1 MSKTSKWFVVAT
13 EGATTDGRTINRS
26 WIEQMAEQYDP
37 KNTYAARINL
47 DHIKTW
53 LYRENEPHAQ
63 AYGDVLAVKA
73 QEREDG
79 KLQLLAQISPT
90 DDLIALNKKRQ
101 KIYTSIE
108 VDPNFADSGKAYLV
122 GLAVTDDPASLGT
135 EMLQFA
141 ANAKANPF
149 TKRKQ
154 KAENVFTEAVEADL
168 EFEEQE
174 EPKLSIFARISAM
187 FAKKER
193 SDDERFMDQEN
204 AIELLSEHVKNLD
217 EKLTALSGENDK
229 LKADFAKVQD
239 KAEEINGKFAK
250 AETTPASDYSE
261 RPKATGETQSNGYIF

>member
-47 DHIKTW
+47 DHIKAW

-154 KAENVFTEAVEADL
+154 KAENVFTEAVEAEL

-174 EPKLSIFARISAM
+174 EQKPSIFARISAM

-193 SDDERFMDQEN
+193 SDDERFADQEN

-217 EKLTALSGENDK
+217 EKLTALSGESTK

-239 KAEEINGKFAK
+239 KAEV
-250 AETTPASDYSE
+250 TPASDYSE

>member
-47 DHIKTW
+47 DHLKMW
-53 LYRENEPHAQ
+53 FYREDEPHAQ

-90 DDLIALNKKRQ
+90 DELIALNKKRQ

-141 ANAKANPF
+141 AHAKANPF
-149 TKRKQ
+149 AKRKQ
-154 KAENVFTEAVEADL
+154 KAENVFTEAVEAVL

-174 EPKLSIFARISAM
+174 EAKPSIFARISAM

-193 SDDERFMDQEN
+193 SDDERFADQEN
-204 AIELLSEHVKNLD
+204 AIELLSAHVKNLD
-217 EKLTALSGENDK
+217 EKLTALSAENAK
-229 LKADFAKVQD
+229 LKADFSAMQTTAENINAKFE
-239 KAEEINGKFAK
+239 KAEA
-250 AETTPASDYSE
+250 TPASDYSE
-261 RPKATGETQSNGYIF
+261 RPKATGEIQSGGYIF

>member
-108 VDPNFADSGKAYLV
+108 VAPTFADSGKAYLV

-154 KAENVFTEAVEADL
+154 KAENVFTEAVEAEL

-174 EPKLSIFARISAM
+174 DPKPSIFARISAM

-193 SDDERFMDQEN
+193 SDDERFADQEN

-217 EKLTALSGENDK
+217 EKLTALSGESTK

-250 AETTPASDYSE
+250 AEVTPASDYSE

>member
-37 KNTYAARINL
+37 KKTYAARINL
-47 DHIKTW
+47 DHLKTW
-53 LYRENEPHAQ
+53 FYRENEPHAQ

-73 QEREDG
+73 EEREDG

-108 VDPNFADSGKAYLV
+108 IDTNFADTGKAYLV

-141 ANAKANPF
+141 AGAKANPF

-154 KAENVFTEAVEADL
+154 KAENLFSEAIEAVL
-168 EFEEQE
+168 EFEERE
-174 EPKLSIFARISAM
+174 EPKPSIFARISAM

-193 SDDERFMDQEN
+193 SDDERFTDQEN
-204 AIELLSEHVKNLD
+204 AIELLSAHVKNLD
-217 EKLTALSGENDK
+217 EKLISLSTENST
-229 LKADFAKVQD
+229 LKTQFAEISKKYTEISQKFND
-239 KAEEINGKFAK
+239 AEN
-250 AETTPASDYSE
+250 TPTSDYSE
-261 RPKATGETQSNGYIF
+261 RPKATGEVNSSGYFF